1 MRLWYSIAPVWNSLA
16 AMIKIT
22 IVVTVMIASPIMA
35 LEMLKMPNAFIVI
48 SRIGAVSGKYII
60 ATTVGSVGALI
71 AVLMKY
77 RGTIINRMGMDK
89 KLLAS
94 LAVGVAAPIATI
106 MPLYIRMDTINKAA
120 AIVIRTGSKVIID
133 RSMLGKSSQLAAIR

>member
-1 MRLWYSIAPVWNSLA
+1 MTNI
-16 AMIKIT
+16 M

-60 ATTVGSVGALI
+60 VTTVGSVGVLI

-77 RGTIINRMGMDK
+77 RGTIINRIGMDK

-106 MPLYIRMDTINKAA
+106 MPAYIRIDTMNNAA
-120 AIVIRTGSKVIID
+120 AMAILAGSKVMND
-133 RSMLGKSSQLAAIR
+133 RSRLGSSTKRATTR